1 MSSTQRLAPWIAG
14 ILSLVAWDLCVR
26 FLAIPPYLVPSPIS
40 VATELINRREDLLVA
55 SFWTTAE
62 IWAGFGLAVV
72 IGLGLGVPIAY
83 SRTLEHTVLPIIVIQ
98 QVIPKVAVAPLFLI
112 WLGYGLSPKIIVACL
127 IAFFPILVN
136 TIKGLRSVDVELTQ
150 WIGTLGAS
158 RFQLFAKLAL
168 PWALPYIFAAM
179 KVAIT
184 FAVVG
189 AVVGEFVGADRGLG
203 YVIMRSTSILDTKL
217 TFAALVVLSAIGI
230 VSYWL
235 VILAERLLIPWQESL
250 EEPSGTV

>member
-1 MSSTQRLAPWIAG
+1 MR
-14 ILSLVAWDLCVR
+14 
-26 FLAIPPYLVPSPIS
+26 SP
-40 VATELINRREDLLVA
+40 R
-55 SFWTTAE
+55 
-62 IWAGFGLAVV
+62 
-72 IGLGLGVPIAY
+72 
-83 SRTLEHTVLPIIVIQ
+83 
-98 QVIPKVAVAPLFLI
+98 
-112 WLGYGLSPKIIVACL
+112 
-127 IAFFPILVN
+127 
-136 TIKGLRSVDVELTQ
+136 LRSVDVELTQ